1 MTIQTNRGIGIF
13 AIIVIIAILAVGG
26 IATFQ
31 ISKEISSKANIEAQQ
46 KDTVNHTKKDVVDG
60 LLDIKTTLESN
71 LALEAKLNTAWGIIS
86 VLNGHILAASVGL
99 EGEAKTELNALTV
112 KIAEI
117 EEKIKTNAQSTLDDL
132 TTLIIDISAS
142 ISEDDDS
149 VEMNADYPGD
159 DNDSMEMEVNN
170 ETEAEAEVGGS
181 MMTEDEANADGSTTV
196 ETETTVD
203 VNLGN

>member
-46 KDTVNHTKKDVVDG
+46 EDTVNLAKKDVIDG

-71 LALEAKLNTAWGIIS
+71 LALEAKLNTALGIIS

-159 DNDSMEMEVNN
+159 DNDSTEMEVNN

-181 MMTEDEANADGSTTV
+181 MMTEDEANANGSTTV

>member
-46 KDTVNHTKKDVVDG
+46 EDTVNLAKKDVIDG

-71 LALEAKLNTAWGIIS
+71 LALEAKLNTALGIIS

>member
-46 KDTVNHTKKDVVDG
+46 EDTVNLAKKDVIDG

-117 EEKIKTNAQSTLDDL
+117 EAKIKTNAQSTLDDL

-159 DNDSMEMEVNN
+159 DNDSTEMEVNN

-181 MMTEDEANADGSTTV
+181 MMTEDEANANGSTTV

>member
-46 KDTVNHTKKDVVDG
+46 EDTVNLAKKDVIDG

-132 TTLIIDISAS
+132 TTLIVDISAS

-181 MMTEDEANADGSTTV
+181 MMTEDEANANGSTTV
-196 ETETTVD
+196 ETETKVD

>member
-46 KDTVNHTKKDVVDG
+46 EDTVNLAKKDVIDG

-71 LALEAKLNTAWGIIS
+71 LALEAKLNTALGIIS

-181 MMTEDEANADGSTTV
+181 MMTEDEANANGSTTV
-196 ETETTVD
+196 ETETKVD

>member
-181 MMTEDEANADGSTTV
+181 MMTEDEANANGSTTV
-196 ETETTVD
+196 ETETKVD